1 MDKPTIATK
10 LLILLASGATIER
23 IVADLPEFKTQIESI
38 LTWMKTPR
46 IRSHLEIANKGAR
59 LREVMVQKEQALKQ
73 HDFDRAVVLR
83 GEERALFESF
93 WLQTPRR
100 DTGHTIMHVGIDKQ
114 IQDLAA
120 LLHDPNAA

>member
-23 IVADLPEFKTQIESI
+23 IVADLPGFQTRIESI

-46 IRSHLEIANKGAR
+46 IRSHTEIAEKAAR
-59 LREVMVQKEQALKQ
+59 LREVMHQKDQALKLQ
-73 HDFDRAVVLR
+73 DFDRAAVLR

-93 WLQTPRR
+93 WLQTPQG
-100 DTGHTIMHVGIDKQ
+100 DTGDTIMHVGIDKQ
-114 IQDLAA
+114 IEDLAA
-120 LLHDPNAA
+120 LLHDTNAA